1 MVKTTFKMNNIWVRL
16 IILKFVYYEYNV
28 TNEVKEWVYVLM
40 WYVLIEWYCRY
51 AAREENEL

>member
-40 WYVLIEWYCRY
+40 WYVLIGWYCRY
-51 AAREENEL
+51 AAQENDL